1 MDETAIGKPQIVLPL
16 RHLRFEN
23 KLPLNLIKVK
33 RFCILE
39 GAAKECILEGAA
51 EGTYSNEQLMHT
63 RRSSGKYI
71 LE

>member
-51 EGTYSNEQLMHT
+51 KEC
-63 RRSSGKYI
+63 I
-71 LE
+71 LEGAAKECILKE

>member
-1 MDETAIGKPQIVLPL
+1 MDETAIGKPQIVPPL
-16 RHLRFEN
+16 RHLGFEN
-23 KLPLNLIKVK
+23 KLPLNLIKAK
-33 RFCILE
+33 RF
-39 GAAKECILEGAA
+39 CILEGAA

>member
-1 MDETAIGKPQIVLPL
+1 MKPLFGKPQIVPPL
-16 RHLRFEN
+16 RHLGFEN
-23 KLPLNLIKVK
+23 ELPLNLIKAK

-51 EGTYSNEQLMHT
+51 EGTYPNEQLMHT